1 MLRFTNRPFFAPPL
15 YFLKF
20 SMGKSLPSPA
30 TKLHA
35 IARSASLS
43 TRSSR
48 TTRPA
53 SEIVLRRPDAPTGAT
68 TGRRGGERRMEGAAV
83 EEGRQTPLAEVVEDC
98 VKRWFKDTLR
108 EAKAGDLAMQVLVG
122 QMYVNGYGV
131 PKNPQKS
138 VYLAV
143 LRAFVAMAVG
153 IYLGFLGM
161 HQGKAW
167 IRKASKFR
175 LAAWKVYDKPP
186 GYTASESDSDAMRG
200 DLK

>member
-1 MLRFTNRPFFAPPL
+1 
-15 YFLKF
+15 
-20 SMGKSLPSPA
+20 MGKSLLSPA

-35 IARSASLS
+35 IARSASLR

-48 TTRPA
+48 PARPA
-53 SEIVLRRPDAPTGAT
+53 SEIVLRRPDAPAGAT

-83 EEGRQTPLAEVVEDC
+83 EEGRRMPLAEVVEDC

-122 QMYVNGYGV
+122 QMYMNGYGV
-131 PKNPQKS
+131 PKNPQK
-138 VYLAV
+138 
-143 LRAFVAMAVG
+143 
-153 IYLGFLGM
+153 
-161 HQGKAW
+161 GKAW

-175 LAAWKVYDKPP
+175 PAAWKVYDKPP
-186 GYTASESDSDAMRG
+186 GYTASESDSDDMRG